1 MNKNKG
7 GLFDINNGNSMG
19 QAIISGTESERNIIH
34 IKNTARKKPPTMS
47 DISELQSLLD
57 DFQIHVSIPEFK
69 NAAEM
74 DLWRKRQI
82 KSKLKCRSL

>member
-1 MNKNKG
+1 MRKNRG

-34 IKNTARKKPPTMS
+34 IKNTARKNPPTPE
-47 DISELQSLLD
+47 DISELRSMMD
-57 DFQIHVSIPEFK
+57 DFHICVHIPYFK

-74 DLWRKRQI
+74 DLWRKKQI
-82 KSKLKCRSL
+82 KIKLGC